1 MQNARDYMAAWILV
15 RKIGFH
21 ELKGL
26 IKQKQQKEADAQ
38 PPSHSHSCN
47 WSSTFH
53 EIIHLFPIN

>member
-1 MQNARDYMAAWILV
+1 MAAGVLV
-15 RKIGFH
+15 RKAEFH

-53 EIIHLFPIN
+53 ENIYLFSIN